1 MQAQLLLLIGTNP
14 LPAYVV
20 ACYFLQHEEVNK
32 VWLLYS
38 EAGPQQVSTRQQA
51 LQISACLKER
61 FKGQILL
68 HPIRD
73 IRTAPSIQEDIR
85 LLIPSLGNKT
95 PVYFNYSGG
104 TKPMAL
110 HVYRMLEQ
118 WVPTQVSFSYL
129 DGRRFQLIHDVSGL
143 AMHERPLREL
153 VQLSFKELIALHQF
167 ELYTPYQ
174 RFVDPIFHPPL
185 KQLQVLVNAGH
196 LPAFWGTSKEHVGW
210 SQIRNN
216 MMQLTAGVNDINR
229 VKYQKIL
236 RRNVKKHGDIVR
248 ENLAQWSPS
257 LPFQAVVGSFPTTFF
272 SPDFTFESWPVEQ
285 QVQFYNLIRFLDGQW
300 LEMYVMQTL
309 IQVFLE
315 LGLKAESCIGLELRK
330 PHWETYFEI
339 DIAALIGYQLLGI
352 SCTTYDVKSACK
364 NKGFEII
371 HRVRQ
376 IGGDE
381 IREALKMML
390 ITCVNALNCQRLE
403 QELSM
408 ATGTGRSG
416 MLVCGIDD
424 LPQERLRAKM
434 KEFLS

>member
-1 MQAQLLLLIGTNP
+1 MQAQLLLLVGTNP

-51 LQISACLKER
+51 LQISSCLKER
-61 FKGQILL
+61 FKGQVLL

-85 LLIPSLGNKT
+85 LLIPSLGMQ

-118 WVPTQVSFSYL
+118 FLSNRVSFSYL

-143 AMHERPLREL
+143 PMHDRPLREL

-174 RFVDPIFHPPL
+174 RFMDPIFHAPL
-185 KQLQVLVNAGH
+185 KQLTVLVNGGH
-196 LPAFWGTSKEHVGW
+196 LPAFWGTQKEYTGW
-210 SQIRNN
+210 SQIRNP
-216 MMQLTAGVNDINR
+216 MMQLAASVNDITR

-236 RRNVKKHGDIVR
+236 RRNVRKYGDELR
-248 ENLAQWSPS
+248 AALAKWQPD
-257 LPFQAVVGSFPTTFF
+257 LPFQAVVGSFPKAFF
-272 SPDFTFESWPVEQ
+272 DPAFEFESWSVEQ
-285 QVQFYNLIRFLDGQW
+285 QVQFYQLIRFLDGQW
-300 LEMYVMQTL
+300 LEMYTQKTL
-309 IQVFLE
+309 IETFLE

-352 SCTTYDVKSACK
+352 SCTTYNVKSACK

-408 ATGTGRSG
+408 ATGTGRSS

-424 LPQERLRAKM
+424 LPQERLKAKM
-434 KEFLS
+434 KDFLS

>member
-1 MQAQLLLLIGTNP
+1 MQAQLLLLVGTNP

-51 LQISACLKER
+51 LQISQCLKER
-61 FKGQILL
+61 FGGQVLL

-73 IRTAPSIQEDIR
+73 IRTAPSIQEDMR
-85 LLIPSLGNKT
+85 LLMPSLGQKT

-110 HVYRMLEQ
+110 HAYRMLEQ
-118 WVPTQVSFSYL
+118 WVPNQVSFSYL
-129 DGRRFQLIHDVSGL
+129 DGRRFQLVHDVSGL
-143 AMHERPLREL
+143 PMHDRPLREL

-174 RFVDPIFHPPL
+174 RFVDPVFHHAL

-196 LPAFWGTSKEHVGW
+196 LKAFWGTHPDYIGW
-210 SQIRNN
+210 SQIRNP

-236 RRNVKKHGDIVR
+236 RRNVRKYGDNVR
-248 ENLAQWSPS
+248 ECLNAWKPS
-257 LPFQAVVGSFPTTFF
+257 LPFQAVVGSFPSTFF
-272 SPDFTFESWPVEQ
+272 TADFSFEDWPVEQ
-285 QVQFYNLIRFLDGQW
+285 QVLFYNLIRFLDGQW
-300 LEMYVMQTL
+300 LEMYTLQTL
-309 IQVFLE
+309 IQALLE
-315 LGLKAESCIGLELRK
+315 LGLKTESCMGLELRK

-408 ATGTGRSG
+408 ATGTGSSSI
-416 MLVCGIDD
+416 LVCGIDD
-424 LPQERLRAKM
+424 LPQEQLKAKM
-434 KEFLS
+434 KAFLG